1 MGGNNMNIDNLW
13 IKYTETKDNEIKRKL
28 IENYI
33 ELVKIVS
40 GRMYNFYG
48 SKVEYDDILGYG
60 VLGLIDSIDKFDI
73 SKNIKFETYA
83 QIRIRGEIID
93 NIRKLDWVPRSL
105 RKKSKDVQDA
115 MALLENKLGQTPTN
129 EQLANHLQI
138 SLEELDSI
146 MADISTFNVSSLE
159 ETLLSKGDYN
169 FHQGQ
174 RPNIPEQIYEEK
186 EVKEVLAESINKLGE
201 NEKKVISFYYYEEL
215 TYKEI
220 GHIMNLSES
229 RISQIHSKSILKIK
243 NILKKE
249 GINKG
254 F

>member
-1 MGGNNMNIDNLW
+1 MNIDNLW
-13 IKYTETKDNEIKRKL
+13 IEYAETKNREIKRKL

-33 ELVKIVS
+33 ELVKIVA

-48 SKVEYDDILGYG
+48 SKVEYDDLLGYG

-93 NIRKLDWVPRSL
+93 NIRKLDWIPRSL

-115 MALLENKLGQTPTN
+115 IWVLENKLGESPSN
-129 EQLANHLQI
+129 KELSKYLGI
-138 SLEELDSI
+138 SLKELESI
-146 MADISTFNVSSLE
+146 LSDISTFNVSSLE
-159 ETLLSKGDYN
+159 DTLLAKGDYN
-169 FHQGQ
+169 LEVNQTNGL
-174 RPNIPEQIYEEK
+174 PEQIYEEK
-186 EVKEVLAESINKLGE
+186 EIKKLLAASINNLKE
-201 NEKKVISFYYYEEL
+201 NEKKVISLYYYEEL

-220 GHIMNLSES
+220 GYIMNLSES
-229 RISQIHSKSILKIK
+229 RISQIHSKAILTIK
-243 NILKKE
+243 NTLMKK
-249 GINKG
+249 GIDKG

>member
-1 MGGNNMNIDNLW
+1 MNMKSLW
-13 IKYTETKDNEIKRKL
+13 IEYKETKDNKVKKIL

-33 ELVKIVS
+33 NLVKIVA

-73 SKNIKFETYA
+73 EKNIKFETYA

-93 NIRKLDWVPRSL
+93 NIRKLDWIPRSL
-105 RKKSKDVQDA
+105 RKKSKELQEA
-115 MALLENKLGQTPTN
+115 MTILENRLGRSPSN
-129 EQLANHLQI
+129 IELSEHLEI
-138 SLEELDSI
+138 SIEELESLLSDV
-146 MADISTFNVSSLE
+146 STFNVSSLE

-169 FHQGQ
+169 IEANQSM
-174 RPNIPEQIYEEK
+174 NLPEQVYEKK
-186 EVKEVLAESINKLGE
+186 EMKRLLASSIDKLAE
-201 NEKKVISFYYYEEL
+201 NEKKVISLYYYDEL

-220 GHIMNLSES
+220 GHIMELSES
-229 RISQIHSKSILKIK
+229 RISQIHSKAILRIKSILER
-243 NILKKE
+243 E
-249 GINKG
+249 GIDKG